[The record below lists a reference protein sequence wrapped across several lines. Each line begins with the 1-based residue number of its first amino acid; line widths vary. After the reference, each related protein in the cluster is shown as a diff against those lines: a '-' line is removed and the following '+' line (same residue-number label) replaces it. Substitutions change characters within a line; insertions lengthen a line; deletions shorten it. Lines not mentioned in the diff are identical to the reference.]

1 MRRRIYI
8 DCGANEGLISWKFI
22 IAGHDDFE
30 YFLFEPLPVLSDVGD
45 RMQRQFPN
53 TKINFSNSAVWIKDE
68 ELNFYLST
76 RGQEGSSVC
85 ENKFSNFMNHDEPLR
100 VNGIDFGKWIK
111 ENFSKDDYI
120 ICKMD
125 IEGAEYDVVPHM
137 IDDGS
142 IEYMD
147 EMIIEFHTK
156 KQISGDYIHG
166 RYQQIKEYFENTNT
180 QRLIEW
186 W

>member
-1 MRRRIYI
+1 
-8 DCGANEGLISWKFI
+8 
-22 IAGHDDFE
+22 
-30 YFLFEPLPVLSDVGD
+30 
-45 RMQRQFPN
+45 
-53 TKINFSNSAVWIKDE
+53 
-68 ELNFYLST
+68 
-76 RGQEGSSVC
+76 
-85 ENKFSNFMNHDEPLR
+85 MNHDEPLR